1 MLFDSHAHL
10 NFQDFSQDWRAV
22 IDDCQ
27 KNQVWLVNVGAQFET
42 SKKAVE
48 IAGQYEK
55 GVWAA
60 AGLHPIH
67 VLGSDFH
74 PEDFFEGDYRDLID
88 SSKKVV
94 AIGET
99 GLDFYHSDKTIAKQK
114 EVFLKHLNL
123 AKEFDLPVIL
133 HSRNSQD
140 GQEDAYEEILKIL
153 KQENF
158 TRGVIHCF
166 GGTAKQA
173 LEFLRLGF
181 FVGFTGVVTFDKTG
195 QTAEAIKNLPLD
207 AILIETDC
215 PYLAPKPHRGE
226 RNRPQYVEFVAK
238 KIAEIKGE
246 EYNKVVKQTAEN
258 AMELFGLIMN

>member
-10 NFQDFSQDWRAV
+10 NFQDFAADWQEV

-27 KNQVWLVNVGAQFET
+27 KNKIWLNNVGSQLET
-42 SKKAVE
+42 SKRAVE
-48 IAGQYEK
+48 IAGQYET

-67 VLGSDFH
+67 VLGGDFH
-74 PEDFFEGDYRDLID
+74 PEEFVEQDYRDLIK
-88 SSKKVV
+88 SSKKIV
-94 AIGET
+94 ALGET
-99 GLDFYHSDKTIAKQK
+99 GLDFYHSDKTIIRQK
-114 EVFLKHLNL
+114 EVFIKHLNL
-123 AKEFDLPVIL
+123 AKEFGLPAIL

-140 GQEDAYEEILKIL
+140 GSKNAYEEILKIL

-158 TRGVIHCF
+158 GRGVIHCF

-215 PYLAPKPHRGE
+215 PYLAPEPHRGE
-226 RNRPQYVEFVAK
+226 RNRPQYVEFVAR
-238 KIAEIKGE
+238 KIAEIKGV
-246 EYNKVVKQTAEN
+246 EYDKIVKQTGEN
-258 AMELFGLIMN
+258 AIELFKLKR

>member
-10 NFQDFSQDWRAV
+10 NFQDFAADWQEV

-27 KNQVWLVNVGAQFET
+27 KNKIWLNNVGSQLET
-42 SKKAVE
+42 SKRAVE
-48 IAGQYEK
+48 IAGQYET

-67 VLGSDFH
+67 VLGGDFH
-74 PEDFFEGDYRDLID
+74 PEEFVEQDYRDLIK
-88 SSKKVV
+88 SSKKIV
-94 AIGET
+94 ALGET
-99 GLDFYHSDKTIAKQK
+99 GLDFYHSDKTIIRQK
-114 EVFLKHLNL
+114 EVFIKHLNL
-123 AKEFDLPVIL
+123 AKEFGLPAIL

-140 GQEDAYEEILKIL
+140 GSKNAYEEILKIL

-158 TRGVIHCF
+158 GRGVIHCF

-215 PYLAPKPHRGE
+215 PYLAPKPHRRE
-226 RNRPQYVEFVAK
+226 RNRPQYVEFVAR
-238 KIAEIKGE
+238 KIAEIKGV
-246 EYNKVVKQTAEN
+246 EYDKIVKQTGEN
-258 AMELFGLIMN
+258 AIELFKLKR